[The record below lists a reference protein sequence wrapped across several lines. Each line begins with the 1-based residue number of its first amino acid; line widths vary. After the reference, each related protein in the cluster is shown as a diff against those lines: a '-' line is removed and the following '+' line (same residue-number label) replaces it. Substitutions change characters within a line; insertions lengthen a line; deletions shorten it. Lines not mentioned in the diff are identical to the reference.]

1 MDDYLKL
8 SLCNNE
14 SLVKRIEINYND
26 PIFKLLVD
34 IKEIY
39 YIIKYNKSDIIQFL
53 YLSRKSVHKLL
64 YENDEILE
72 INSPI
77 LRNKLSNY
85 FFLSLLIKFNTEI
98 VDYEYSIA
106 LINDLNNRLKSE
118 TNINFKSIIISKL
131 ILELIDNYKLSNEN
145 DENINIINDIISFNR
160 NILFITN
167 VEKLFKKIELYYDE
181 KNFLNH
187 KIDKIYID
195 IINNL
200 IKINKFKN
208 SNYCYNIINQLDLEN
223 INITETMFNEL
234 NKLLN
239 DNNINKIY
247 LISNEKDFVEEKIHF
262 YYILFK
268 YILKNPFYI
277 YHIPFLLNMRKNI
290 LKLIK
295 ENKLSFV
302 NFQKKENKLKI
313 EKIIEF
319 ITDSKYYFSYFE
331 KNNKENEIIN
341 SSYSTLSLDKSNKNR
356 SIIGKDKT
364 FNKINRI
371 TNLNNIENLNK
382 SKLCYN
388 EIFNIE
394 KFSETAYYKKNI
406 NEFLIN
412 DYLVQSKYE
421 IIKFIKTIYLNKN
434 NDENNKDHNKSKIRT
449 VEFMKNIV
457 NNQNNYYLSGGIN
470 SQLYYYDSFL
480 NPINEIKIEIPE
492 NYNYYI
498 GEYNDNKVLFFSKKK
513 ICLITIKLENP
524 SYEENDLEPQN
535 YEFTQLN
542 NDEINNST
550 FSIISN
556 QSKILMSG
564 KEGIFLVED
573 LDSKIIK
580 TKVSKLSDNPTF
592 FGIKLDKIGKNF
604 AFISNEII
612 KTKNN
617 KLFFFSQNIK
627 GELEKNKINSFS
639 MTLNSLY
646 LMKINLNKE
655 KKEKIKFLLCACKKY
670 TKFNKNGIYILKLPK
685 KNDFLNIDEN
695 FKKDEYFYDTGNF
708 QVYCFCQ
715 ILEVINN
722 NVILKDSKEAN
733 YNEKVEVKYTQYLFV
748 GGYETGI
755 GKGKIKL
762 FKLLYNEEEDRK
774 FKIEYIQDIIIKN
787 SKGKNEIYDDKY
799 HVFKKFGGPISSII
813 QSKITGNIVVTCLD
827 GNVYLFS
834 PPNLSILEVK
844 DMKFDTFFN
853 F

>member
-34 IKEIY
+34 IKDIY

-53 YLSRKSVHKLL
+53 YLSRKSVHKIL

-160 NILFITN
+160 NILFKTN
-167 VEKLFKKIELYYDE
+167 VEKIFKKIELYYDE

-200 IKINKFKN
+200 IKTNKFKN

-302 NFQKKENKLKI
+302 NFQKNENKLKI

-434 NDENNKDHNKSKIRT
+434 NDENKKENNKSKIRT

-513 ICLITIKLENP
+513 NM
-524 SYEENDLEPQN
+524 
-535 YEFTQLN
+535 F
-542 NDEINNST
+542 
-550 FSIISN
+550 
-556 QSKILMSG
+556 
-564 KEGIFLVED
+564 
-573 LDSKIIK
+573 
-580 TKVSKLSDNPTF
+580 
-592 FGIKLDKIGKNF
+592 
-604 AFISNEII
+604 
-612 KTKNN
+612 
-617 KLFFFSQNIK
+617 
-627 GELEKNKINSFS
+627 
-639 MTLNSLY
+639 
-646 LMKINLNKE
+646 
-655 KKEKIKFLLCACKKY
+655 
-670 TKFNKNGIYILKLPK
+670 
-685 KNDFLNIDEN
+685 
-695 FKKDEYFYDTGNF
+695 
-708 QVYCFCQ
+708 
-715 ILEVINN
+715 NN
-722 NVILKDSKEAN
+722 N
-733 YNEKVEVKYTQYLFV
+733 
-748 GGYETGI
+748 
-755 GKGKIKL
+755 
-762 FKLLYNEEEDRK
+762 
-774 FKIEYIQDIIIKN
+774 
-787 SKGKNEIYDDKY
+787 
-799 HVFKKFGGPISSII
+799 
-813 QSKITGNIVVTCLD
+813 
-827 GNVYLFS
+827 
-834 PPNLSILEVK
+834 
-844 DMKFDTFFN
+844 
-853 F
+853 